1 MIRKLA
7 QAVSTE
13 NQNGLQEL
21 LASCTADDVNG
32 LGEKGLSVLHLA
44 AQKGFTAGLVMIL
57 NFPGVNVDQFTKSQD
72 TALHLAAKQ
81 GQDAAVMLLLAS
93 GANFTL
99 KDSSGQIAEAIA
111 KGRASES
118 FTQWASQPRLV
129 LMLKWPVLGNL
140 ISTPIFSTTY
150 GENTITA
157 PYHPNSLV
165 LAHLNQQCDETFK
178 LKLENCII
186 KDKLGAP
193 IFIDSKTQMADI
205 QGRALFLFPL
215 KKKNP
220 ERIKVEDFF
229 SAPDKRDLL
238 FQYSEECH
246 ILESIE
252 FLEAIF
258 SFKQEMTAR
267 ANAIYEKFIKD
278 GSPDQINVPNI
289 QLLTLK
295 ELIKNQSI
303 SVNMFDEVQK
313 DVKVMIE
320 RDHLFTQFP
329 KWEIENIS
337 TTIKKKILDST
348 QSPKKKVTKR
358 PSGSDPNTP
367 KFKKGRHTK
376 TLNPNGPHIAV
387 DQSEVSMSATIGE
400 KSKQEKDKPSYT
412 SPFRNS
418 DFTSSRNER
427 DKKSPDSGLKVKP
440 VLNTKGSQDDL
451 QVGMKSN
458 GYEDLQIDDR
468 RGRRASSAGEASI
481 SSPTTKPTVT
491 PPSPVPEEIS
501 ETGKGSSRK
510 RLGKTLTTSGANS
523 EPGSPTLA
531 KKNPKGKKPN
541 TSSEG
546 DRLSVQLENPNKKPT
561 QS

>member
-1 MIRKLA
+1 MLKKLH
-7 QAVSTE
+7 QAVTGE
-13 NQNGLQEL
+13 NQNGLQDL
-21 LASCTADDVNG
+21 LASCSADDVNG
-32 LGEKGLSVLHLA
+32 LGDKGLSVLHLA
-44 AQKGFTAGLVMIL
+44 SQKGFTAGLVQIL
-57 NFPGVNVDQFTKSQD
+57 NFPGVNVDLLTKSQD
-72 TALHLAAKQ
+72 TALHLASKQ
-81 GQDAAVMLLLAS
+81 GQDAAVILLLAS
-93 GANFTL
+93 GANFTI
-99 KDSSGQIAEAIA
+99 KDNSGQIPEAIA
-111 KGRASES
+111 KGKAVES
-118 FTQWASQPRLV
+118 FAQWASQPRLV

-140 ISTPIFSTTY
+140 ISTPTFSTTY

-193 IFIDSKTQMADI
+193 IFINSTTQMADI
-205 QGRALFLFPL
+205 QGRSLFLFPL

-229 SAPDKRDLL
+229 IAPEKRDLL
-238 FQYSEECH
+238 LQYSEECH

-258 SFKQEMTAR
+258 IFKQEMTAR

-295 ELIKNQSI
+295 EVIKNQSI

-320 RDHLFTQFP
+320 RDHLFTKFP

-337 TTIKKKILDST
+337 TSIKKKILDSQSV
-348 QSPKKKVTKR
+348 QSPKKKVTTKR
-358 PSGSDPNTP
+358 PSTSSDPNSP
-367 KFKKGRHTK
+367 KFKGKPGRHFK
-376 TLNPNGPHIAV
+376 TSNPSGVV

-400 KSKQEKDKPSYT
+400 KSKAEKGPYS

-418 DFTSSRNER
+418 DFTSSRTEK
-427 DKKSPDSGLKVKP
+427 DKTPASPYVRQTNLLSPSHPRFGFWKP
-440 VLNTKGSQDDL
+440 LLD
-451 QVGMKSN
+451 
-458 GYEDLQIDDR
+458 
-468 RGRRASSAGEASI
+468 
-481 SSPTTKPTVT
+481 
-491 PPSPVPEEIS
+491 
-501 ETGKGSSRK
+501 
-510 RLGKTLTTSGANS
+510 TTSV
-523 EPGSPTLA
+523 
-531 KKNPKGKKPN
+531 
-541 TSSEG
+541 
-546 DRLSVQLENPNKKPT
+546 LSHFNLPLSLQFHAL
-561 QS
+561 